1 MPTMIEKR
9 HALLLAGC
17 LAPAALLTACESPV
31 VVDAGQ
37 TASIG
42 GVDLSVGTYEL
53 RHVELHVGDDTVEYA
68 DPVLIIPI
76 TVTNTGE
83 DPMTYSPTHTAQAMT
98 ESSTPLLYPDP
109 GGELP
114 PATKTPIPGVTLA
127 KGQLEGQLEV
137 ATQIAPGESITDK
150 LLFQAPAE
158 GTDAL
163 VLSLPPTMHRGKV
176 PALFRISYS
185 APKPTGPKVYGLGE
199 AIAFG
204 DVTFTVTGT
213 TQAYLETED
222 TAQGEGYSAEPLL
235 KIAYAIENKG
245 EAEVTYEPNH
255 RAVGA
260 DAKGARVM
268 QGSEGVSRVQ
278 FAATTTPKDQLQDD
292 TKVAPGAKVEDF
304 VLFER
309 PEEKGDLFFE
319 YPAALFGQKGLV
331 RVTIPFEPAEVTEP
345 EAIKKVKEKDKDK
358 DKK

>member
-1 MPTMIEKR
+1 MIEKR

-17 LAPAALLTACESPV
+17 LVPAALLTACESPV

-42 GVDLSVGTYEL
+42 GADLSMGTYEL

-76 TVTNTGE
+76 TITNKGE
-83 DPMTYSPTHTAQAMT
+83 DPLTYSPTHTAQAMT
-98 ESSTPLLYPDP
+98 ESTTPLLYPDP
-109 GGELP
+109 GGDLP

-127 KGQLEGQLEV
+127 KGQLEGQLEA

-150 LLFQAPAE
+150 LLFQAPPA
-158 GTDAL
+158 GTAGL
-163 VLSLPPTMHRGKV
+163 ILSLPPTMHRGKV
-176 PALFRISYS
+176 PALFRIAYS
-185 APKPTGPKVYGLGE
+185 APEPTGPKVYKLGE
-199 AIAFG
+199 AITFG

-213 TQAYLETED
+213 TQAFLETSD
-222 TAQGEGYSAEPLL
+222 TAQGDGYSVEALL
-235 KIAYAIENKG
+235 KIDYAIENKG

-260 DAKGARVM
+260 DAKGARLM
-268 QGSEGVSRVQ
+268 QGSDGVSRVQ
-278 FAATTTPKDQLQDD
+278 FAATTTPKGQKQGD
-292 TKVAPGAKVEDF
+292 TKVAAGAKVEDF

-309 PEEKGDLFFE
+309 PEDNGDLFFE

-331 RVTIPFEPAEVTEP
+331 RVTLPYEKAEVPEP
-345 EAIKKVKEKDKDK
+345 EAIKKAKEKK
-358 DKK
+358 

>member
-1 MPTMIEKR
+1 MIEKR
-9 HALLLAGC
+9 HALLLTGC
-17 LAPAALLTACESPV
+17 LVPAALLTACESPV

-42 GVDLSVGTYEL
+42 GADLSMGTYEL
-53 RHVELHVGDDTVEYA
+53 RHVELHVGEDTVEYA

-83 DPMTYSPTHTAQAMT
+83 DPLPYSPTHTAQAMT

-109 GGELP
+109 GGDLP

-127 KGQLEGQLEV
+127 KGKLEGQVE
-137 ATQIAPGESITDK
+137 ATTQIAPGESLTDK
-150 LLFQAPAE
+150 LLFQAPPE

-163 VLSLPPTMHRGKV
+163 VLSLPPTLHRGKV

-185 APKPTGPKVYGLGE
+185 APEPTGPKVYKLGE

-204 DVTFTVTGT
+204 DVTFTLTGT
-213 TQAYLETED
+213 TQAYIETKD
-222 TAQGEGYSAEPLL
+222 TTQGEGYSAEALL
-235 KIAYAIENKG
+235 KITYEIENKS

-268 QGSEGVSRVQ
+268 QGSEGISRVQ
-278 FAATTTPKDQLQDD
+278 FAATTTPKGQQKGDQA
-292 TKVAPGAKVEDF
+292 VAAGAKVEDF
-304 VLFER
+304 VLFEQ
-309 PEEKGDLFFE
+309 PGENGDLFFE
-319 YPAALFGQKGLV
+319 YPGALFGQKGLV
-331 RVTIPFEPAEVTEP
+331 RVTIPYEKVNAPKP
-345 EAIKKVKEKDKDK
+345 DAIKKVEEKK
-358 DKK
+358 